1 MSSQSGYGFLREG
14 GDEDEFIITREQARN
29 LADHSYERGKRLD
42 GELLTFPCVRKV
54 NLGDVCGAGQ
64 VARSERLCGGQ
75 DGERFVLTR
84 TQLRWLEIHS
94 YRSGAT
100 GGFHVD
106 RFPYERR
113 VTAADDWGAE
123 EVARAKWLHIVTA
136 NHLRKARKTIR
147 QLKSRCDYLQED
159 AVKQRELI
167 EAYRG
172 QVGRDN
178 PFGHV
183 PEHYRGDGYV
193 TCDRAIE
200 SASAQRCITERTQLQ
215 FWYWATALKYVWRMW
230 SKEDPERDA
239 LKAIDCL
246 EKAAGLGRLVAEVVE

>member
-1 MSSQSGYGFLREG
+1 MSV
-14 GDEDEFIITREQARN
+14 T
-29 LADHSYERGKRLD
+29 
-42 GELLTFPCVRKV
+42 GELY
-54 NLGDVCGAGQ
+54 GGA
-64 VARSERLCGGQ
+64 
-75 DGERFVLTR
+75 DNERFVVTR
-84 TQLRWLEIHS
+84 SQLRDLEN
-94 YRSGAT
+94 RSHMSGVKS
-100 GGFHVD
+100 GFHVD
-106 RFPYERR
+106 RFLYEHK
-113 VTAADDWGAE
+113 VTPADDWGAE
-123 EVARAKWLHIVTA
+123 QVARAKWLHVVTA

-147 QLKSRCDYLQED
+147 QLKSRRDYMQED

-172 QVGRDN
+172 QVARDN

-200 SASAQRCITERTQLQ
+200 SASAQRCITERTPLQ